1 MSLLAFSVFVF
12 IQDPRIENFWPLI
25 GISLAGLTIIISV
38 VGILGIS
45 CSSGHCL
52 NLHIVL
58 ATCSLFV
65 YASISVF
72 SGLRFSGTYFSLL
85 FFIKFLDI
93 NVYRLLKKNDIFNN
107 FDADDDDVGSGMFD
121 CEPNFTDMQRSETKY
136 GEFDSCL
143 LNGRFF
149 EILGRVVTCKNINQ
163 KCGFLC

>member
-1 MSLLAFSVFVF
+1 MFTTKICVWPGLQSCSAESGTFLEGLRKRSRIKEKINVLRSEKSILDCSYFRKELNSFCFTFFIFWSEFDSKLQKENLIALSLLAFSVFVF

-72 SGLRFSGTYFSLL
+72 SGLRFSGN
-85 FFIKFLDI
+85 FFFL
-93 NVYRLLKKNDIFNN
+93 
-107 FDADDDDVGSGMFD
+107 
-121 CEPNFTDMQRSETKY
+121 
-136 GEFDSCL
+136 
-143 LNGRFF
+143 
-149 EILGRVVTCKNINQ
+149 
-163 KCGFLC
+163 